1 MSVYMEVNVIII
13 RDASIVRLN
22 NKKRNLNSV
31 ENI

>member
-1 MSVYMEVNVIII
+1 MSVYIEVNVIII
-13 RDASIVRLN
+13 RRASIVRLN